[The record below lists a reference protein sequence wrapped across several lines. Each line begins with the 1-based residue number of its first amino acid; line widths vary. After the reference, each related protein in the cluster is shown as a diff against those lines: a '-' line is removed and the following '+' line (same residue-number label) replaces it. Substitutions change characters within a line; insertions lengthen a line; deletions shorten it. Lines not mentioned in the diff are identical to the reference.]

1 LDINQ
6 NDYTEREQ
14 IEREVYAK
22 RQKRASRS
30 AFLWGVTVGLIV
42 ALCISGGMY
51 LYSRQHYK
59 QTSTDQ
65 KSEKPRSV
73 LDNSV
78 IAKIHVLEQSVN
90 DYFLEEVDNKAIA
103 DSIYAG
109 YINGLGDKYSA
120 YYTAEELAKVREDSA
135 GVFYGIGAT
144 LTIDE
149 ATEMTKLV
157 HVLEDTPAEEAGL
170 KDGDIIVA
178 VDEIPTRGKTLSDV
192 VMEVKGK
199 EGTQVHLTIY
209 REGEYDYLEF
219 DITRRAIETKT
230 VAYEMD
236 EENHIATIQI
246 AEFDTIT
253 TEQFDEALKNAK
265 KDGMKGLIIDLRDNP
280 GGNLSAVVDIG
291 QELLPEGLIVY
302 TEDKYGKREEY
313 KSSGKHRLE
322 VPLVVLVNE
331 NSASAAEILAGA
343 VKDYGIGTILGTTTY
358 GKGIV
363 QKIYGLTDG
372 SAVKLTVSH
381 YYTPKGNDIHGVGIE
396 PDEELE
402 LDAEK
407 FVKDGIDN
415 QRERAKEILLK
426 EIH

>member
-1 LDINQ
+1 
-6 NDYTEREQ
+6 
-14 IEREVYAK
+14 
-22 RQKRASRS
+22 
-30 AFLWGVTVGLIV
+30 
-42 ALCISGGMY
+42 
-51 LYSRQHYK
+51 
-59 QTSTDQ
+59 
-65 KSEKPRSV
+65 
-73 LDNSV
+73 
-78 IAKIHVLEQSVN
+78 
-90 DYFLEEVDNKAIA
+90 
-103 DSIYAG
+103 
-109 YINGLGDKYSA
+109 
-120 YYTAEELAKVREDSA
+120 
-135 GVFYGIGAT
+135 
-144 LTIDE
+144 
-149 ATEMTKLV
+149 MTKLV

-236 EENHIATIQI
+236 EATHIATIQI
-246 AEFDTIT
+246 AEFDTVT
-253 TEQFDEALKNAK
+253 TEQFDEALKNAR
-265 KDGMKGLIIDLRDNP
+265 KDGMKALIIDLRDNP

-291 QELLPEGLIVY
+291 RELLPEGLIVY

-313 KSSGKHRLE
+313 KSDGKQELE

-381 YYTPKGNDIHGVGIE
+381 YYTPKGNDIHGVGIK

-426 EIH
+426 EMR

>member
-1 LDINQ
+1 
-6 NDYTEREQ
+6 
-14 IEREVYAK
+14 
-22 RQKRASRS
+22 
-30 AFLWGVTVGLIV
+30 
-42 ALCISGGMY
+42 MY